1 MKTQAEFKTS
11 INQDNTYTAEP
22 LIYKLRRMT
31 ETNEPIKP
39 ETTIVYTE
47 KAQGVMPAY
56 DIRTDKF
63 DVAQEAQDKYQ
74 ASLMTKGSGRGD
86 DVTRQETST
95 KEGRYEGIGENK
107 AEPSGGLTE

>member
-11 INQDNTYTAEP
+11 IHQDNTYTAEP

-31 ETNEPIKP
+31 ETNEPIKA

-56 DIRTDKF
+56 DIRADKF
-63 DVAQEAQDKYQ
+63 DIAMEAQDKYQ
-74 ASLMTKGSGRGD
+74 ASLEARGEGRGD
-86 DVTRQETST
+86 DVMRQENET
-95 KEGRYEGIGENK
+95 KKGRYEGIGEKK

>member
-1 MKTQAEFKTS
+1 MKTQAEFQTS
-11 INQDNTYTAEP
+11 IHQDNTYTAEP

-56 DIRTDKF
+56 DIRADKF
-63 DVAQEAQDKYQ
+63 DIAMEAQDKFQ
-74 ASLMTKGSGRGD
+74 ASLEARGEGRAD
-86 DVTRQETST
+86 DVMRQENGT
-95 KEGRYEGIGENK
+95 KEGRFEGIGKTK